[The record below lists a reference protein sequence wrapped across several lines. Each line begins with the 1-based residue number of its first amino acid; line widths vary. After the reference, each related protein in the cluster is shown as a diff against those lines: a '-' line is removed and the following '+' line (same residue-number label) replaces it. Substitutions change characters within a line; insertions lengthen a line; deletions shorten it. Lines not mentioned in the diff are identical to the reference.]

1 MENEKKVSVK
11 ASEIKTE
18 NGFPVYEIT
27 REKFSGNDGK
37 EYWSYLVRGKAR
49 GRDTKVDFIP
59 KDKGGYEPLD
69 IIFEGNSK
77 VELVMREESMS
88 DENGRKSKY
97 MVYTVRTTD
106 EDGTVWKSDVK
117 PARDSDK
124 TLLQMLLNGF
134 KR

>member
-1 MENEKKVSVK
+1 MENEKKVNVK

-27 REKFSGNDGK
+27 REKFAGNDGK

-106 EDGTVWKSDVK
+106 EDGTVWKCDVK

-134 KR
+134 KK

>member
-27 REKFSGNDGK
+27 REKFAGNDGK

-49 GRDTKVDFIP
+49 GRDTKGDVIP
-59 KDKGGYEPLD
+59 KDKGGDEPLV
-69 IIFEGNSK
+69 IIFDGNSK

-106 EDGTVWKSDVK
+106 EDGTVWRCDVK